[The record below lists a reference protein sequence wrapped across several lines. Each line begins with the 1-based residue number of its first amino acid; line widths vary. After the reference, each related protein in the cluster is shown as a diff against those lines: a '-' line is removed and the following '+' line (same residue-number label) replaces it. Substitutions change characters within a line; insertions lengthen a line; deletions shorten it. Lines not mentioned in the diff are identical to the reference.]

1 MNYIRGGLKKP
12 SRQRQTDAQ
21 IIGFKT
27 GVLAMAATMN
37 DLFGDEVTEDMI
49 AATVK
54 GAMEVMY
61 AIADGSENCRYINS
75 ELAKRTGI
83 DILNA
88 EEKR

>member
-1 MNYIRGGLKKP
+1 
-12 SRQRQTDAQ
+12 
-21 IIGFKT
+21 
-27 GVLAMAATMN
+27 
-37 DLFGDEVTEDMI
+37 
-49 AATVK
+49 
-54 GAMEVMY
+54 MEVMY